1 MNRRERKRGG
11 GQGSERVGQLV
22 DGRYRL
28 CRLIGKGGMSSVYEA
43 TIEGDDRRVAI
54 KLLHPTLASDSD
66 AVARLHREATI
77 LSAIKHPNICRIFGV
92 GNTDQGSPY
101 IVMERLCGETLA
113 RRIAKDGPFE
123 FSDLATSLKQ
133 VLGALEAA
141 HVKGVMHRDLKPENI
156 FLVETRPGTKTI
168 AKLLDFGISS
178 YLDGGPEDRRLTRSG
193 MVMGTPYYMAPEQAR
208 GDSSLDQRAD
218 LWALG
223 VVMYEALT
231 GQRPFVANNYNT
243 LLIEI
248 LRARP
253 KPLADYIPFVPE
265 PLAALFNRALAKDSK
280 ERFQSARAFAIAVE
294 QVEKLWG
301 EQGITPPMWS
311 SDAQRRASYDRG
323 PLSEDTEV
331 MVSRFREDGTEV
343 MDDSRRGQLGTDL
356 SETRD
361 EE

>member
-1 MNRRERKRGG
+1 LG
-11 GQGSERVGQLV
+11 
-22 DGRYRL
+22 
-28 CRLIGKGGMSSVYEA
+28 
-43 TIEGDDRRVAI
+43 
-54 KLLHPTLASDSD
+54 
-66 AVARLHREATI
+66 
-77 LSAIKHPNICRIFGV
+77 
-92 GNTDQGSPY
+92 
-101 IVMERLCGETLA
+101 GETLA
-113 RRIAKDGPFE
+113 SRIAKDGPFE

-141 HVKGVMHRDLKPENI
+141 HAQGVMHRDLKPENI
-156 FLVETRPGTKTI
+156 FLVKTRPGTKTI

-178 YLDGGPEDRRLTRSG
+178 YLDGRLEDRRLTRSG

-208 GDSSLDQRAD
+208 GDSSLDHRAD
-218 LWALG
+218 LWAVG

-253 KPLADYIPFVPE
+253 KPLSDFIPFVPE
-265 PLAALFNRALAKDSK
+265 PLAALLNRALAKDSG

-294 QVEKLWG
+294 HVEKLWG
-301 EQGITPPMWS
+301 DQSATPPMWS
-311 SDAQRRASYDRG
+311 TDDQRRAGYDRG

-343 MDDSRRGQLGTDL
+343 MDDSLRVQLGTDL

-361 EE
+361 DE